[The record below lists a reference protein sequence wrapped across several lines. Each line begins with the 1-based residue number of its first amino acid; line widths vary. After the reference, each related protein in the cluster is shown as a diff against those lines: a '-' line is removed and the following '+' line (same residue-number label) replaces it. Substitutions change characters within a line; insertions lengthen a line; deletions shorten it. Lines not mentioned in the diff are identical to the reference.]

1 MQAKIDHLHQLITNY
16 QKLAITFSGGIDST
30 VLLHQAKKVLGIENV
45 LAIVV
50 NSELFQDK
58 EYERAIKIAESFQVQ
73 VIGTE
78 IEELAEPEIANN
90 TPDSWYR
97 SKQLLYGE
105 VKQIA
110 QTKGFLHVADG
121 MIMNDLSDYRPG
133 LRARDEAGILSPL
146 QEAGFYKPEIRELAQ
161 QVGIPIW
168 NKPASCSVVSRFPYY
183 HSITLE
189 KVERVIQAENFLQQ
203 MGFLINR
210 VRCHD
215 DLARIEIEE
224 CQLGEIFQQKSVIDS
239 YFKKIGFAYIS
250 IDLMGYKM
258 GRMNEVLLNDKIK
271 V

>member
-1 MQAKIDHLHQLITNY
+1 MQAKIEHLHQLLMNY
-16 QKLAITFSGGIDST
+16 EKLAITFSGGIDST
-30 VLLHQAKKVLGIENV
+30 VLLHQAKRVLGVENV
-45 LAIVV
+45 LAVVV
-50 NSELFQDK
+50 NSELFQDE
-58 EYERAIKIAESFQVQ
+58 EYERAIEIAKSFQVQ

-78 IEELAEPEIANN
+78 IEELAQPEIANN
-90 TPDSWYR
+90 TPDSWYK
-97 SKQLLYGE
+97 SKQLLYGK

-110 QTKGFLHVADG
+110 QTNGFLHVADG

-133 LRARDEAGILSPL
+133 LRARDEAGVLSPL
-146 QEAGFYKPEIRELAQ
+146 QVAGFYKSEIRELAQ
-161 QVGIPIW
+161 QAAIPIW

-189 KVERVIQAENFLQQ
+189 KVERVIQAEKFLQQ
-203 MGFLINR
+203 LGFLVNR

-215 DLARIEIEE
+215 DLARIEVTEY
-224 CQLGEIFQQKSVIDS
+224 QLLEIFQQKSVIDS
-239 YFKKIGFAYIS
+239 YFKEIGFAYVS